1 MQKIRAATQKMI
13 GKIKGNA
20 ELNILISEEGDIGK
34 KEEQLCKERIEAVG
48 ALNNFAAAQPD
59 EVKNAVNGIAEQI
72 LALNQA
78 ESEKIA
84 SIQTNYINKLKEL
97 LDAAKK
103 MDAIEKQ
110 KEDAKKAVDKA
121 TDNLAKKQKA
131 LDGAKTKG
139 DAAKTAGAE
148 VQLKTAEQEKV
159 AREKDLEKL
168 IPELEAKVKEFQV
181 YQVSALKDAL
191 KARSEAYK
199 TFGQKY
205 SEIASGLKEKVDA
218 IPAEEGINPP
228 TVEVEAPK
236 E

>member
-34 KEEQLCKERIEAVG
+34 KEVQLCKERAEAIG
-48 ALNNFAAAQPD
+48 ALNNFAASQPD
-59 EVKNAVNGIAEQI
+59 DVKNAVKEIAEQI

-78 ESEKIA
+78 ESDKIA
-84 SIQTNYINKLKEL
+84 AIQTTYINKLKEL
-97 LDAAKK
+97 LDTAKK

-110 KEDAKKAVDKA
+110 KEDAKKAVEKA
-121 TDNLAKKQKA
+121 TDNLAKKQKD
-131 LDGAKTKG
+131 LEKTKAKG

-148 VQLKTAEQEKV
+148 VQLKTAEQEKES
-159 AREKDLEKL
+159 REKELEKL
-168 IPELEAKVKEFQV
+168 TPEIEAKIKEFQA
-181 YQVSALKDAL
+181 YQASALKDAL

-199 TFGQKY
+199 AFAQKY
-205 SEIASGLKEKVDA
+205 SEISSGLKEKVDA
-218 IPAEEGINPP
+218 IPAEEGVKPP
-228 TVEVEAPK
+228 TGEAEAPK